1 MSTYSASSLQI
12 RPVHSADL
20 GALSSL
26 WYDRAAVLA
35 QMGLLRLSA
44 DAEQRWQVC
53 AQSWLDESAVFFWI
67 ALIDALP
74 VAALCVAREVDRDD
88 IPPLR
93 VARVLDLVVDLHAPQ
108 AQQGVVRALVK
119 ALCEQLKVQGI
130 GELWV
135 EASALLPVEQAF
147 WRGLGARREAQL
159 LKVIL

>member
-1 MSTYSASSLQI
+1 MSTYSALSLQI
-12 RPVHSADL
+12 RPVHLADL
-20 GALSSL
+20 GSLSSL

-53 AQSWLDESAVFFWI
+53 AQSWLDESAVFFWL
-67 ALIDALP
+67 ALVDTLP
-74 VAALCVAREVDRDD
+74 VAALCVTLGRDRND

-119 ALCEQLKVQGI
+119 ALCEHLKMQGI
-130 GELWV
+130 EELWV
-135 EASALLPVEQAF
+135 EGSALLPVEQAF
-147 WRGLGARREAQL
+147 WRGLGAQREAHL